1 MARER
6 AVAHI
11 GFNLLH
17 LHLHLEGTLGS
28 EVGLEHFLEALGGVD
43 VDAESGSL
51 ADNVGLGV
59 NQLQRGHTFLSCYF
73 V

>member
-11 GFNLLH
+11 GFNSLW
-17 LHLHLEGTLGS
+17 HLHLEGTLGS